1 MQPISQDHELEL
13 LNEKVSYSFLN
24 FFSSIIDTQ
33 LKYSLGVIMKTFF
46 KFFGAAFGLA
56 FLVCSIYVVNLF
68 SSKPF
73 SLDHYLAKDLIVNL
87 VDSPEYMTYIGIVD
101 FLNPITKH
109 NSKLS
114 NNTLEDSEADH
125 IDTIKH
131 LQILNS
137 YTDDDLTEDQIIT
150 KKIAVFDTEN
160 DINGFENFRFHSYP
174 INQIGGAH
182 LNAVEFM
189 TDIHPIRNKREAND
203 YLKRVNQIA
212 SSMDNLLI
220 WFDKQAEIGIYPPTF
235 VFDHVI
241 NQLSEM
247 LSNPSNPLLEV
258 FAKKVRELDLSDS
271 EISSLET
278 ELSKIIEESFN
289 PAYQRLLDRMIA
301 DKSYS
306 NLDHGVWSLPNGD
319 EFYKLRIRTYTTTD
333 YSPQEIHDIGLSEV
347 KRISERIAEIFNELG
362 YDNKKPVGLL
372 LNELNE
378 SPDFLYADTADRKE
392 IVIRDY
398 TEMVAEAAK
407 KVEPYFERM
416 PKASVEVRPVPE
428 YSEQTAAGGYYQG
441 PSLDG
446 KRPGVFYANLYDIK
460 QTPTYSMMALT
471 LHEAIPGHHMQIA
484 LNQENENLTLYR
496 KQGYGTSAFSEGW
509 ALYAEK
515 LSMEVGVGRDL
526 YDELG
531 ILQSEIFRAVRLVV
545 DTGMH
550 YKRWTREEAMKYMK
564 EKTGMSD
571 TEVRTEI
578 ERYIVWPGQA
588 LSYKVGMLKILEL
601 REKAKSALGEKFD
614 IKKFHT
620 IVLDNGNP
628 PLFILE
634 ELVDKWIEASA

>member
-1 MQPISQDHELEL
+1 
-13 LNEKVSYSFLN
+13 
-24 FFSSIIDTQ
+24 
-33 LKYSLGVIMKTFF
+33 MKTFF
-46 KFFGAAFGLA
+46 KYFGAAFGIA

-73 SLDHYLAKDLIVNL
+73 SLDHYLAKELIVSL
-87 VDSPEYMTYIGIVD
+87 FDSPEFLTYIGAFD

-114 NNTLEDSEADH
+114 NDSLEDAEESH
-125 IDTIKH
+125 IDSLKR
-131 LQILNS
+131 LQVLNS
-137 YTDDDLTEDQIIT
+137 YEDDELTEEQIIT
-150 KKIAVFDTEN
+150 KKIAFFDTEN
-160 DINGFENFRFHSYP
+160 DINEFKNFRFHSYP
-174 INQIGGAH
+174 INQISGAH
-182 LNAVEFM
+182 LNAIEFM
-189 TDIHPIRNKREAND
+189 TDIHPIRSKREAND
-203 YLKRVNQIA
+203 YLKRVNQISA
-212 SSMDNLLI
+212 SMDNLLV
-220 WFDKQAEIGIYPPTF
+220 WFDEQAKFGIYPPSF

-241 NQLSEM
+241 SQLSEM
-247 LSNPSNPLLEV
+247 LSNPSNPLKEV
-258 FAKKVRELDLSDS
+258 FGKKVRELDLSDS
-271 EISSLET
+271 EINSLEF
-278 ELSKIIEESFN
+278 ELSNIIEKSFY

-301 DKSYS
+301 DKSNS
-306 NLDHGVWSLPNGD
+306 NPNHGVWSLPNGD

-333 YSPQEIHDIGLSEV
+333 YSPQEIHDTGLSEV
-347 KRISERIAEIFNELG
+347 KRISERMREIFNELG
-362 YDNKKPVGLL
+362 YDNNKSVGVL

-378 SPDFLYADTADRKE
+378 NPDFLYADTQDRKE

-398 TEMVAEAAK
+398 TTMVAEAAK
-407 KVEPYFERM
+407 KIEPYFERM

-496 KQGYGTSAFSEGW
+496 KQGYRTSAFSEGW
-509 ALYAEK
+509 ALYSEK
-515 LSMEVGVGRDL
+515 LSLEAGVGRDL

-550 YKRWTREEAMKYMK
+550 YKKWTREEAMDYMK
-564 EKTGMSD
+564 TETGMSD

-601 REKAKSALGEKFD
+601 RERAKAALGKKFD
-614 IKKFHT
+614 IRKFHT
-620 IVLDNGNP
+620 IVLDNGIP
-628 PLFILE
+628 PLFVLE
-634 ELVDKWIEASA
+634 ELVDNWIEGSS

>member
-1 MQPISQDHELEL
+1 MKKFI
-13 LNEKVSYSFLN
+13 
-24 FFSSIIDTQ
+24 
-33 LKYSLGVIMKTFF
+33 KYI
-46 KFFGAAFGLA
+46 GAAFGIT
-56 FLVCSIYVVNLF
+56 FLISSIYVINLF

-73 SLDHYLAKDLIVNL
+73 SLDHYLAKELMVSL
-87 VDSPEYMTYIGIVD
+87 LDSPEYLTYIGAFD
-101 FLNPITKH
+101 FLNPIIKH

-114 NNTLEDSEADH
+114 NDSLNDAEKSY
-125 IDTIKH
+125 IDSLKH
-131 LQILNS
+131 LQTLNS
-137 YTDDDLTEDQIIT
+137 YSDDELTENQVIT
-150 KKIAVFDTEN
+150 KKIAIFDTDN
-160 DINGFENFRFHSYP
+160 DINEFEDFRFHSYP
-174 INQIGGAH
+174 VNQISGAH
-182 LNAVEFM
+182 LNAIEFM
-189 TDIHPIRNKREAND
+189 TDIHPIRSKREAND
-203 YLKRVNQIA
+203 YLKRVSQIGA
-212 SSMDNLLI
+212 SMDNLLL
-220 WFDKQAEIGIYPPTF
+220 WLDEQAKIGIYPPTF

-241 NQLSEM
+241 NQLSEI
-247 LSNPSNPLLEV
+247 LSDPSNPLQEV
-258 FAKKVRELDLSDS
+258 FGKKVRELDLSDS
-271 EISSLET
+271 EVNSLNV
-278 ELSKIIEESFN
+278 ELSNIIEKSFN

-301 DKSYS
+301 DKSNS
-306 NLDHGVWSLPNGD
+306 NPNHGVWSLPNGD
-319 EFYKLRIRTYTTTD
+319 DFYKLRIRTYTTTN

-347 KRISERIAEIFNELG
+347 KRISERMREIFNELG
-362 YDNKKPVGLL
+362 YDNNKSVGVL

-378 SPDFLYADTADRKE
+378 NPDFLYADTPDRKE

-398 TEMVAEAAK
+398 TAMVAEAAK

-496 KQGYGTSAFSEGW
+496 KQGYRTSAFSEGW
-509 ALYAEK
+509 ALYSEK
-515 LSMEVGVGRDL
+515 LSLEVGVGRDL

-550 YKRWTREEAMKYMK
+550 YKKWTREEAMDFMK
-564 EKTGMSD
+564 NETGMSD
-571 TEVRTEI
+571 TEVRAEI

-601 REKAKSALGEKFD
+601 REKAKTALGEKFD
-614 IKKFHT
+614 IRKFHT
-620 IVLDNGNP
+620 IVLDNGIP
-628 PLFILE
+628 PLFVLE
-634 ELVDKWIEASA
+634 ELVENWIEASS